1 MTTNTGCPRE
11 LSVRAVVLSVVLA
24 IVLGSANAYLGLFAG
39 MTVCASIPAAV
50 IAMAC
55 FRLWGG
61 AATRECNI
69 VQTAA
74 SAGEALAAGVIF
86 TLPALVLMGVW
97 ARFPWWQVT
106 LIAMT
111 GGVLGT
117 LFTVPLRRALLPRA
131 DLRFPE
137 GVAIADVLRLGQQ
150 TGEHG
155 AAQGAWVL
163 CLSAV
168 AGAALKIAQQALGV
182 WPAALE
188 GATRVRGA
196 VLAGGV
202 DLSPALLG
210 VGYIAGVRVALLVF
224 AGGALAWLC
233 AVPAATL
240 AGGDSSADAM
250 TAAYAAW
257 RSSVR
262 YLGVG
267 AMIVGGLQSVVHL
280 LQPLWAML
288 RAEWTHLHDKNT
300 KDVRAATDKDIPMAI
315 VLGSVGVL
323 IIPAGAIVA
332 GLLDGWLAISIV
344 TLLSIILGFLFAAVA
359 AYMAGMV
366 GSSNNPISGI
376 TLAAML
382 LVALV
387 LLFLVGAGNSAAPA
401 CAVLVGAITCCAA
414 AIAGDVMQD
423 LKTGQLVGAT
433 PWKQEL
439 MEIVGVIAA
448 AMVMSFVLNVL
459 HDAYGIGS
467 ATLSAPQAT
476 LIKTVAEGVFRGGLP
491 WGWIGA
497 GAGFALVIIGMDE
510 WLRWRRGVRVPVLAI
525 AVGMYLPFTLSVAML
540 LGGLIA
546 WQARRGRR
554 VATARDLGVLGASG
568 FITGEALM
576 GIVVALPIFLSG
588 NRAWWPHLTE
598 RPWLGALAFVLC
610 AAGLWASARGSLL
623 RQCRL

>member
-1 MTTNTGCPRE
+1 MHSEKSMSTDAARPRE
-11 LSVRAVVLSVVLA
+11 LSVRAVVLSIVLA

-50 IAMAC
+50 IAMAW
-55 FRLWGG
+55 FRLMGG
-61 AATRECNI
+61 AATRESNI

-137 GVAIADVLRLGQQ
+137 GVAIADVLQVGQQ
-150 TGEHG
+150 AG
-155 AAQGAWVL
+155 AQGAWVL
-163 CLSAV
+163 GLSAV
-168 AGAALKIAQQALGV
+168 AGAVLKIAQQALGM

-188 GATRVRGA
+188 GATRVHGA

-210 VGYIAGVRVALLVF
+210 VGYIAGLRVALLVF
-224 AGGALAWLC
+224 AGGALAWWC

-240 AGGDSSADAM
+240 AGGAAPADAM

-267 AMIVGGLQSVVHL
+267 AMMVGGLQSVVHL

-288 RAEWTHLHDKNT
+288 RAEWLQLRDKT
-300 KDVRAATDKDIPMAI
+300 AGDARAATDNDIPMAL
-315 VLGSVGVL
+315 VLGGVGLL

-344 TLLSIILGFLFAAVA
+344 TMLSITLGFLFAAVA

-387 LLFLVGAGNSAAPA
+387 LLFLVGTGNSAAPA

-433 PWKQEL
+433 PWKQAL

-467 ATLSAPQAT
+467 VTLSAPQAT

-491 WGWIGA
+491 WRWIGA
-497 GAGFALVIIGMDE
+497 GAGLALAIVGVDE
-510 WLRWRRGVRVPVLAI
+510 WLRRRRGVRVPVLAI
-525 AVGMYLPFTLSVAML
+525 AVGMYLPFTLAVAML

-546 WQARRGRR
+546 WQAQRGRR
-554 VATARDLGVLGASG
+554 GTSARDLGVLGASG

-576 GIVVALPIFLSG
+576 GIVVAVPIFLSG
-588 NRAWWPHLTE
+588 NRDWWPHVVTW
-598 RPWLGALAFVLC
+598 PWLGVVMLCLC
-610 AAGLWASARGSLL
+610 AGGLWFAARKA
-623 RQCRL
+623 